1 MYSDVCD
8 DITDF
13 EVCGFTKNTKIYLE
27 NETFFLFSSSNE
39 KLIHQYIKGYNV
51 TNKFSGGFNL

>member
-8 DITDF
+8 DITNF

-27 NETFFLFSSSNE
+27 NETSFFFF
-39 KLIHQYIKGYNV
+39 K
-51 TNKFSGGFNL
+51 